1 MAFTEYTLTYKTA
14 TRSENYQDIFQFR
27 KGKFMNKEDKS
38 LAPLFDVW
46 HFNFLNY
53 QLKIIPL
60 HLLLYSFLCK
70 LKDTSLKIKKKK
82 E

>member
-1 MAFTEYTLTYKTA
+1 
-14 TRSENYQDIFQFR
+14 
-27 KGKFMNKEDKS
+27 MNKEDKS
-38 LAPLFDVW
+38 LVRLFDVW

-70 LKDTSLKIKKKK
+70 LKDTSLKVKKKNNGKGIFILSFIIFSHLEIEKK
-82 E
+82 ENTLV

>member
-1 MAFTEYTLTYKTA
+1 
-14 TRSENYQDIFQFR
+14 
-27 KGKFMNKEDKS
+27 MNKEDKS
-38 LAPLFDVW
+38 LVRLFDVW

-82 E
+82 NNGKGMFILSFIIFSYLEIEKKENTLV